1 MSQKK
6 AGRAPGRPK
15 GNTDSR
21 ALLIGA
27 ASALFMEF
35 GYEPVSLNQI
45 ADRAGVTK
53 ASIYYYFNGKS
64 ELFTA
69 SVTEMMGR
77 IAMYTRQLLG
87 QEGTLR
93 ERLVKVTAAKMAV
106 THVEF
111 ESMMR
116 EAIDSLSETQRREIR
131 EAEHGIHVVLAECF
145 AEAAARGEMRGGE
158 DPLLLA
164 HAFSALLMVGGR
176 DTGGD
181 GRDNLPERI
190 VDLFWHG
197 AGPSALDMK

>member
-1 MSQKK
+1 MRPNQT
-6 AGRAPGRPK
+6 GRTPGRPK

-21 ALLIGA
+21 AVLLGA

-45 ADRAGVTK
+45 AERAGVTK
-53 ASIYYYFNGKS
+53 ASIYYYFNSKS

-77 IAMYTRQLLG
+77 ICMYTRQLLEQG
-87 QEGTLR
+87 GTLR
-93 ERLVKVTAAKMAV
+93 DRLVKVAEAKMAV

-116 EAIDSLSETQRREIR
+116 EAIASLTESQRLAIR
-131 EAEHGIHVVLAECF
+131 KAEHGIHEVLAECF
-145 AEAAARGEMRGGE
+145 AQAAERGEMRGGE

-164 HAFSALLMVGGR
+164 HAFSSLLMVGSR
-176 DTGGD
+176 DTSDAPGE
-181 GRDNLPERI
+181 GRSDLARRI
-190 VDLFWHG
+190 VDLFWQG
-197 AGPSALDMK
+197 AGPVA

>member
-1 MSQKK
+1 MKQQQTR
-6 AGRAPGRPK
+6 RAPGRPK

-21 ALLIGA
+21 DLLLST

-45 ADRAGVTK
+45 AERAGVTK
-53 ASIYYYFNGKS
+53 ASIYYYFSGKS
-64 ELFTA
+64 ELFAA

-77 IAMYTRQLLG
+77 IRGFTRQILE

-93 ERLVKVTAAKMAV
+93 ERLIRVATVKMAN

-116 EAIDSLSETQRREIR
+116 EAIASLSEEQRRGIR
-131 EAEHGIHVVLAECF
+131 EAEHRIHEVLAACF
-145 AEAAARGEMRGGE
+145 ADAAARGEMRGGE

-164 HAFSALLMVGGR
+164 HAFSSLLMVAGR
-176 DTGGD
+176 DTD
-181 GRDNLPERI
+181 GERREDLPVRI
-190 VDLFWHG
+190 VDLFWQG
-197 AGPSALDMK
+197 AGPRA